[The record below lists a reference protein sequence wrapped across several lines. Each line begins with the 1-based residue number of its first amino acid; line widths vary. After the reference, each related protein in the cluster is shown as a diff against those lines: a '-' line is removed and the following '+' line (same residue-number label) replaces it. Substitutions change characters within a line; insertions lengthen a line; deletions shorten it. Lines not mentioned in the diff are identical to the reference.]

1 MNFNFG
7 NNKNNLF
14 PLNNNP
20 FGRNPNITLNNN
32 MNFNIN
38 NNFIGGPNANGIMMN
53 NMNNNNILSNLSP
66 GTRPYVFNK
75 GQNMCIQMTFTFN
88 NEKYILEIEQD
99 NLSSSIIFSCRNFDD
114 ITLLFEYYCAKSFN
128 ELKMLNK
135 IFQTCDNIYQIF
147 NSIQTLLIKDLIISK
162 PRIELLMNNS
172 IGFYFTCQLY
182 SGELQNTSI
191 IIPKKDRNIMSQF
204 QKLANSYKELNNK
217 MIQIKG
223 VLNEQKFFDKNADSN
238 KVAKIS
244 NILFPLPQNFNG
256 NMFI

>member
-1 MNFNFG
+1 MNFNFN

-38 NNFIGGPNANGIMMN
+38 NNFIGGPNANGMM
-53 NMNNNNILSNLSP
+53 MNNNNIQSNLSP
-66 GTRPYVFNK
+66 GSSPYVYNK
-75 GQNMCIQMTFTFN
+75 GQNMCIQMTFTLN

-162 PRIELLMNNS
+162 PRIELVMNNS

-244 NILFPLPQNFNG
+244 NILFPLPQNYNG